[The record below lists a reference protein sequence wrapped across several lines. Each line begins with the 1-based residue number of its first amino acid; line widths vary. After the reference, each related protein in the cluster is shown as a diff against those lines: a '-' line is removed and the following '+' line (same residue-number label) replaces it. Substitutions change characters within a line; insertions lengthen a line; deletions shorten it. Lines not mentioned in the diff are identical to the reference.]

1 MKYTR
6 IETILFSG
14 KRNLSWKDVEEYLSR
29 YTGKSYIILE
39 TKDKIQLGSRF
50 AAEYCGS
57 VYTKKLHGTLEKAKA
72 NAAQII
78 PE

>member
-50 AAEYCGS
+50 AAEY
-57 VYTKKLHGTLEKAKA
+57 
-72 NAAQII
+72 
-78 PE
+78 